1 MSENN
6 LLLDTNILIYSI
18 DENSRYFE
26 PVRKL
31 LTDLAY
37 NFFTTNK
44 NISEFLAVV
53 TKGPSPSLSV
63 ESALQTVKDFT
74 KIFSLL
80 YPNHESFTIF
90 QKMLGRYKPR
100 GIKIHDFEIISI
112 ALAHDLRQVATIDY
126 KDFSNIKEIELI
138 KIV

>member
-18 DENSRYFE
+18 DENSHYIE

-31 LTDLAY
+31 LINPDY
-37 NFFTTNK
+37 NFFTTSK

-53 TKGPSPSLSV
+53 TEGPSPSLAV
-63 ESALQTVKDFT
+63 ESALQAVKDFT
-74 KIFSLL
+74 RIFSLL
-80 YPNHESFTIF
+80 YPTRESFVLF
-90 QKMLGRYKPR
+90 QKMLSRYKPR
-100 GIKIHDFEIISI
+100 GIKIHDLEIVSI
-112 ALAHDLRQVATIDY
+112 ALAHDVTQVVTIDY